1 MTIEEKNDLLCEIY
15 KLGLVDNYIKKLS
28 FSNDY
33 EQIEDITQEIW
44 LQICEVSTEKWEQ
57 LLSQGTEKDR
67 LKAVRGYISGM
78 VHRNVRSTNSKV
90 WYKLKKHTERE
101 ILKDSEIWNGYIN
114 TIPDEPFNYDIEIN

>member
-1 MTIEEKNDLLCEIY
+1 MSIRDEVLNYLLSTN
-15 KLGLVDNYIKKLS
+15 LVDNYIKKIA

-44 LQICEVSTEKWEQ
+44 LQICEVSEEKWEQ
-57 LLSQGTEKDR
+57 LLNQGTEKDKFTKCR
-67 LKAVRGYISGM
+67 AFTSGLI
-78 VHRNVRSTNSKV
+78 HRNIRSTNSKV

>member
-1 MTIEEKNDLLCEIY
+1 MSIRDEVLNYLLSTN
-15 KLGLVDNYIKKLS
+15 LVDNYIKKIA

-44 LQICEVSTEKWEQ
+44 LQICEVSEEKWEQ
-57 LLSQGTEKDR
+57 LLNQGTEKDKFTKCR
-67 LKAVRGYISGM
+67 AFTSGLI
-78 VHRNVRSTNSKV
+78 HRNIRSKNSKV

-114 TIPDEPFNYDIEIN
+114 TIADEPFNYDIEIN